1 MKNNKNGT
9 QTPVD
14 FYNCASYTLTL
25 QRETKKCCSHSITT
39 KAIRAIILE
48 TIQTV
53 STYAISNEAEFMEKV
68 LEASRLKQESEAK
81 GLKRKISRAKK
92 RSAELDTLI
101 KTLYESYAMGKITEK
116 RFEMLSAD
124 YEKEQAELEEI
135 IAADIAELEVFTTD
149 KDRAQQFL
157 SIAKRYTD
165 FSQLT
170 TPMINEFIEK
180 ILIHAPEKID
190 GERTMEIEIFL
201 KFIGKF
207 YVPMPEPT
215 PEEIA
220 AAEADRKR
228 RAANR
233 EKYARKKARREQR
246 KLEEQL
252 AQAAEG
258 TISIEEEQTA

>member
-1 MKNNKNGT
+1 
-9 QTPVD
+9 
-14 FYNCASYTLTL
+14 
-25 QRETKKCCSHSITT
+25 
-39 KAIRAIILE
+39 
-48 TIQTV
+48 
-53 STYAISNEAEFMEKV
+53 
-68 LEASRLKQESEAK
+68 
-81 GLKRKISRAKK
+81 
-92 RSAELDTLI
+92 
-101 KTLYESYAMGKITEK
+101 
-116 RFEMLSAD
+116 MLSAD

-207 YVPMPEPT
+207 DVPMPEPT

-252 AQAAEG
+252 AQATEG
-258 TISIEEEQTA
+258 TISVAEEQTA